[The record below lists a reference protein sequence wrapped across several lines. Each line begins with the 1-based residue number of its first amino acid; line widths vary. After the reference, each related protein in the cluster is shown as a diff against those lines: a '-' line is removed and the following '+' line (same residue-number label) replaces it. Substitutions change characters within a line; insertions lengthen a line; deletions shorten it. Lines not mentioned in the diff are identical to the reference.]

1 MDLSEGI
8 KLSCNS
14 HWEVCAC
21 SWERQSK
28 RSPQGWGRTARNRMG
43 ARLRLKHKQGEEA
56 TGPDKA
62 RDYYSV
68 LVFHIGA
75 CESATRRLKYQKGE
89 VMERR

>member
-1 MDLSEGI
+1 
-8 KLSCNS
+8 
-14 HWEVCAC
+14 
-21 SWERQSK
+21 
-28 RSPQGWGRTARNRMG
+28 MG
-43 ARLRLKHKQGEEA
+43 AGLRLKHKQGEEA